1 MSYIDDIVYE
11 NPAFA
16 SSYIAGKTYENRNLK
31 TVVLKTNTSTR
42 GIFMDC
48 GMHSVLFL
56 LLHLNSE
63 FLLIVCFNIKKE
75 RMDFDFCMHMDN

>member
-11 NPAFA
+11 NPAIA

-42 GIFMDC
+42 GIFIDC
-48 GMHSVLFL
+48 GMHSVLFTFAFKFGISADCL
-56 LLHLNSE
+56 
-63 FLLIVCFNIKKE
+63 F
-75 RMDFDFCMHMDN
+75 

>member
-16 SSYIAGKTYENRNLK
+16 SSYIAGKTFENRNIK

-42 GIFMDC
+42 GIFIDC
-48 GMHSVLFL
+48 GMHSVFFFTFAFKFGISADCLF
-56 LLHLNSE
+56 
-63 FLLIVCFNIKKE
+63 
-75 RMDFDFCMHMDN
+75 